1 MQEILDG
8 YRSQENRM
16 KKVEHC
22 IVIGIAGGSGSGKTT
37 FSNKL
42 AKELDVLKV
51 KTISTDD
58 YFREVKPIVNAPYN
72 GKEYKD
78 YDHPYSVD
86 MDRLNRDMN
95 QFISSK
101 IYDVIII
108 EGLMVLYF
116 EEIREKIDLKIF
128 VDCPSDER
136 LVRRLKRD
144 RNEQTFDEIS
154 SEYLDLVRH
163 RHNEFVEPT
172 KWHADLILNGSN
184 TTKNSLDIV
193 RNWVLS

>member
-1 MQEILDG
+1 MDIG
-8 YRSQENRM
+8 VKENKM
-16 KKVEHC
+16 KKIERC

-37 FSNKL
+37 FCSNL
-42 AKELDVLKV
+42 AKNLNVLKV

-58 YFREVKPIVNAPYN
+58 YFREVKPKVNAPYN
-72 GKEYKD
+72 GKEYDD
-78 YDHPYSVD
+78 YDHPTSVD
-86 MDRLNRDMN
+86 IDRLNRDIN
-95 QFISSK
+95 HFISSEMF
-101 IYDVIII
+101 DVVII

-144 RNEQTFDEIS
+144 INEQTFEEIS

-172 KWHADLILNGSN
+172 KWHADLILNGSITSN
-184 TTKNSLDIV
+184 NSLDIV
-193 RNWVLS
+193 RKWVLN